1 MIKYLLGIMTIA
13 ALVLSCGGED
23 DANANG
29 EDGFYSTEVPEAD
42 VLRVGIKQLEDSLT
56 KISQDNGTDKKVT
69 NLVQQACIEK
79 LKLMYRSYPKDKD
92 AALSLH
98 KVSMMYSAMG
108 VPDLSVKYADSLIEN
123 YPKYEQRWLVL
134 QSNAMYYDME
144 VQPRDKE
151 KMRYYL
157 EKLINEYPNL
167 DPEILDQSKSRL
179 ETIDLT
185 FEELIKQQNQP
196 S

>member
-1 MIKYLLGIMTIA
+1 MIKYLLGIITIA
-13 ALVLSCGGED
+13 TLIVSCGGED
-23 DANANG
+23 EKKEQGG
-29 EDGFYSTEVPEAD
+29 EFYSTEVPEAD
-42 VLRVGIKQLEDSLT
+42 VLRVGIKQLEDSLM
-56 KISQDNGTDKKVT
+56 KISQDRNVDSKVT

-79 LKLMYRSYPKDKD
+79 LKLMYQAYPKDKD

-108 VPDLSVKYADSLIEN
+108 VPNLSVKYADSLIEQ
-123 YPKYEQRWLVL
+123 YPKYEDRWLVL

-144 VQPRDKE
+144 AQPRDKE

-157 EKLINEYPNL
+157 EKLIKEYPNL

-185 FEELIKQQNQP
+185 FDELIKQQNPP

>member
-1 MIKYLLGIMTIA
+1 MKYLLGIITIA
-13 ALVLSCGGED
+13 ALVVSCGGED
-23 DANANG
+23 DKNG
-29 EDGFYSTEVPEAD
+29 KGDGEFYSTEVPEAD
-42 VLRVGIKQLEDSLT
+42 VLRVGIKQLEDSLM
-56 KISQDNGTDKKVT
+56 KISQDKNTDYKLT

-79 LKLMYRSYPKDKD
+79 LKLMYQAYPKDKD
-92 AALSLH
+92 AALSMH

-108 VPDLSVKYADSLIEN
+108 VSDLSVKYGDSLIEQ
-123 YPKYEQRWLVL
+123 YPKYKDRWLVL

-144 VQPRDKE
+144 AQPRDKD
-151 KMRYYL
+151 KVRFYL
-157 EKLINEYPNL
+157 EKLLKEYPNL
-167 DPEILDQSKSRL
+167 EPEILDQSKSRL

>member
-1 MIKYLLGIMTIA
+1 MLKYLLGIMLLATLI
-13 ALVLSCGGED
+13 VSCGGED
-23 DANANG
+23 KTDN
-29 EDGFYSTEVPEAD
+29 DQFYSTEVPDAE

-56 KISQDNGTDKKVT
+56 KISQSDNRTIKVT

-79 LKLMYRSYPKDKD
+79 LKLMYQSYPKDKD

-108 VPDLSVKYADSLIEN
+108 VPELSVKYADSLIGQ
-123 YPKYEQRWLVL
+123 YPDYEQRWLVL
-134 QSNAMYYDME
+134 QSNAMYYDTE
-144 VQPRDKE
+144 IKPRDKE
-151 KMRYYL
+151 KTRYYL
-157 EKLINEYPNL
+157 EKLIAEYPNL
-167 DPEILDQSKSRL
+167 DPEILDVTKSRL

-185 FEELIKQQNQP
+185 FEELIIKQNGP

>member
-1 MIKYLLGIMTIA
+1 MIKYLFGIIA
-13 ALVLSCGGED
+13 IASLVVSCGGED
-23 DANANG
+23 DKKDKG
-29 EDGFYSTEVPEAD
+29 DGAFYSTEVPEAD
-42 VLRVGIKQLEDSLT
+42 VLRIGIKQLEDSLM
-56 KISQDNGTDKKVT
+56 KLSQSQPGSDKVT

-79 LKLMYRSYPKDKD
+79 LKLMYQSYPKDKD

-108 VPDLSVKYADSLIEN
+108 VPDLSVKYADSLIQN
-123 YPKYEQRWLVL
+123 YPKYKDRWLVL
-134 QSNAMYYDME
+134 QSNAMYYDRE

-167 DPEILDQSKSRL
+167 DPETLEMTKSRL

-185 FEELIKQQNQP
+185 FDELIVLQNQP

>member
-1 MIKYLLGIMTIA
+1 MIKYLLGIITIA
-13 ALVLSCGGED
+13 ALVVSCGGED
-23 DANANG
+23 EKKEQGG
-29 EDGFYSTEVPEAD
+29 EFYSTEVPEAD
-42 VLRVGIKQLEDSLT
+42 VLRVGIKQLEDSLM
-56 KISQDNGTDKKVT
+56 KISQNPDVEGKVT

-79 LKLMYRSYPKDKD
+79 LKLMYQAYPDDKD

-108 VPDLSVKYADSLIEN
+108 VPNLSVKYADSLIEQ
-123 YPKYEQRWLVL
+123 YPKYKDRWLVL

-185 FEELIKQQNQP
+185 FEELILQQNQP
-196 S
+196 R